1 MLRDKQLLPVVCF
14 VFSRKRCDDYL
25 ELVKGMDLNSEEDKH
40 YISQFFRQALS
51 RLNES
56 DKQLQQVRES
66 SLLCHLAM
74 DHIFALDQVLNMQE
88 MAKRG
93 IAIHHSGVLPILR
106 ESVELLF
113 QTGRI
118 KVLFATETF
127 ASEFDFYSTCQL
139 RTNGNVFSGDQHA
152 GSNCPVRFIAKARW
166 TRLPRIS
173 TE

>member
-25 ELVKGMDLNSEEDKH
+25 ELVRGLDLNSQEDKH
-40 YISQFFRQALS
+40 YVSQFFRQALA

-56 DKQLQQVRES
+56 DRQLSQVI
-66 SLLCHLAM
+66 LL
-74 DHIFALDQVLNMQE
+74 QE

-127 ASEFDFYSTCQL
+127 ASIIMRLVVSD
-139 RTNGNVFSGDQHA
+139 NKKNK
-152 GSNCPVRFIAKARW
+152 RFH
-166 TRLPRIS
+166 
-173 TE
+173 

>member
-25 ELVKGMDLNSEEDKH
+25 ELVKGLDLNSQEDKH
-40 YISQFFRQALS
+40 YISQFFRQALA

-56 DKQLQQVRES
+56 DKQLQQV
-66 SLLCHLAM
+66 
-74 DHIFALDQVLNMQE
+74 LNIQE

-127 ASEFDFYSTCQL
+127 AS
-139 RTNGNVFSGDQHA
+139 NVS
-152 GSNCPVRFIAKARW
+152 PPW
-166 TRLPRIS
+166 TRL
-173 TE
+173 T

>member
-25 ELVKGMDLNSEEDKH
+25 ELVKGLDLNSQEDKH
-40 YISQFFRQALS
+40 YVSQFFRQALS

-56 DKQLQQVRES
+56 DRQLQQV
-66 SLLCHLAM
+66 
-74 DHIFALDQVLNMQE
+74 INMQE

-127 ASEFDFYSTCQL
+127 ASNIKLRFLHLKIIDFFQWGSICLQERFFLIHYK
-139 RTNGNVFSGDQHA
+139 NMMEEGFGN
-152 GSNCPVRFIAKARW
+152 
-166 TRLPRIS
+166 
-173 TE
+173 

>member
-1 MLRDKQLLPVVCF
+1 Q
-14 VFSRKRCDDYL
+14 
-25 ELVKGMDLNSEEDKH
+25 EDKH
-40 YISQFFRQALS
+40 YVAQFFRQALS

-56 DKQLQQVRES
+56 DRQLQQVMN
-66 SLLCHLAM
+66 L
-74 DHIFALDQVLNMQE
+74 QE

-127 ASEFDFYSTCQL
+127 AMGINMPARTVLFDSLQKHDGKGFREL
-139 RTNGNVFSGDQHA
+139 V
-152 GSNCPVRFIAKARW
+152 P
-166 TRLPRIS
+166 
-173 TE
+173 

>member
-25 ELVKGMDLNSEEDKH
+25 ELVRGLDLNSQEDKH
-40 YISQFFRQALS
+40 YVSQFFRQALA

-56 DKQLQQVRES
+56 DRQLSQVI
-66 SLLCHLAM
+66 LL
-74 DHIFALDQVLNMQE
+74 QE

-127 ASEFDFYSTCQL
+127 ASIIMRLVVSDNKTQKIL
-139 RTNGNVFSGDQHA
+139 LNFSG
-152 GSNCPVRFIAKARW
+152 N
-166 TRLPRIS
+166 
-173 TE
+173 

>member
-1 MLRDKQLLPVVCF
+1 
-14 VFSRKRCDDYL
+14 
-25 ELVKGMDLNSEEDKH
+25 
-40 YISQFFRQALS
+40 
-51 RLNES
+51 
-56 DKQLQQVRES
+56 
-66 SLLCHLAM
+66 
-74 DHIFALDQVLNMQE
+74 MQE

-127 ASEFDFYSTCQL
+127 ASACLFYSARKRNTVG
-139 RTNGNVFSGDQHA
+139 TFSGDQYA
-152 GSNCPVRFIAKARW
+152 CSNCPVRFVAEARW
-166 TRLPRIS
+166 TRLSRTS